1 MIKRRS
7 YKKSRRMFRGGFIR
21 APTPQFGNQ
30 NSVPNP
36 THLNNEPVS
45 TGCASCQ
52 SAGARRR
59 SRRRLSQ
66 HRQRGYF

>member
-1 MIKRRS
+1 MNKRSS

-30 NSVPNP
+30 ITVPNP
-36 THLNNEPVS
+36 THLNNQSVP
-45 TGCASCQ
+45 TGCVSCQ

-59 SRRRLSQ
+59 LSRRLR
-66 HRQRGYF
+66 RRYFY